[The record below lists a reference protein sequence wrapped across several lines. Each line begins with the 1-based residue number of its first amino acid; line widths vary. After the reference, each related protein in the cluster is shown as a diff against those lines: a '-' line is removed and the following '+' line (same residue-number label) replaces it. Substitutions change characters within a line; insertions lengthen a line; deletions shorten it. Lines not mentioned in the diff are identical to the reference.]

1 MRGGGLSIET
11 DARLPC
17 QRGNTHALCA
27 LQANVAGGFFQLT
40 LNTPGQNGQ
49 AVVQFNGIT
58 TVGITTGTGNDVV
71 TVTSAPLDVQLS
83 ISTGGGSDTVNLGQS
98 GGNEL
103 PSFQRHCMRP
113 L

>member
-1 MRGGGLSIET
+1 
-11 DARLPC
+11 
-17 QRGNTHALCA
+17 
-27 LQANVAGGFFQLT
+27 
-40 LNTPGQNGQ
+40 
-49 AVVQFNGIT
+49 VVQFNGIT

-103 PSFQRHCMRP
+103 LSFLRHFMRLP
-113 L
+113 FLRPKYANNIKMSLKKRRNESAWVTVT